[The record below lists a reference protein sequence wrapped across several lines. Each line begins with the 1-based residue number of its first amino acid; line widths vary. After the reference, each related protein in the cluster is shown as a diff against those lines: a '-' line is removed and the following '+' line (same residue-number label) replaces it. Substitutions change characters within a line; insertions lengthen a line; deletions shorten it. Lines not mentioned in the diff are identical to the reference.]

1 MSKIIDKVKDLGSQ
15 LKETYNHWNER
26 EPFNNSI
33 IIAYYTI
40 FSLPGLLVIIINIA
54 GYFFGTEA
62 VTNQLT
68 GQIGG
73 IVGGNTA
80 KDVQE
85 IVANA
90 NQSEGTVLST
100 ILSVAT
106 LIFGAT
112 GVFYQLQQI
121 LNKMWEVKPK
131 PKQKFLKLVKD
142 RVFSFGLILAVGF
155 LLLVSLV
162 LSAALTAVSGW
173 VAGNLSDSLVIVFKV
188 LDILVSVGV
197 VTVLFAA
204 MFKFLPDAKIQWRD
218 VWSGAILTA
227 VLFVIAKFLLGLY
240 FGKSDP
246 GSAYGAAGS
255 IILIMLWVSY
265 AGLIL
270 LFGAEFTQVNA
281 KRHGRKIQPT
291 PGAESTEGQTDNGA
305 IVNKKTEAES
315 KQQAKNKTKVQEDR
329 SPQRGSDSKTDKSK
343 SERKLSFGQ
352 FILYVVASKIKKAL
366 F

>member
-1 MSKIIDKVKDLGSQ
+1 MSKVIKVMKQFGGL
-15 LKETYNHWNER
+15 LKETFSQWNER

-54 GYFFGTEA
+54 GYFFGEEA
-62 VTNQLT
+62 VTKQLT

-80 KDVQE
+80 KDVQQ

-90 NQSEGTVLST
+90 TRSDGTVLST
-100 ILSVAT
+100 ILSIAT
-106 LIFGAT
+106 LLFGAT

-131 PKQKFLKLVKD
+131 PKQVFLKLVKD
-142 RVFSFGLILAVGF
+142 RVFSFGLILVVGF

-162 LSAALTAVSGW
+162 LSAALTAVSDW
-173 VAGNLSDSLVIVFKV
+173 VRSHVAESLVIIFKV
-188 LDILVSVGV
+188 LDIVLSVGV
-197 VTVLFAA
+197 ITLLFAA
-204 MFKFLPDAKIQWRD
+204 IFKFLPDAKIQWRD
-218 VWSGAILTA
+218 VWTGAVLTA

-240 FGKSDP
+240 FGHSDP
-246 GSAYGAAGS
+246 GSTYGAAGS

-270 LFGAEFTQVNA
+270 LFGAEFTQVYA
-281 KRHGRKIQPT
+281 RRHGRNIRPT
-291 PGAESTEGQTDNGA
+291 EVAVSTEGQTDNGA
-305 IVNKKTEAES
+305 IVNKKTEAET
-315 KQQAKNKTKVQEDR
+315 KNQGIKASEREELSRKDRKGKDTQRDRKENPNQTKYSR
-329 SPQRGSDSKTDKSK
+329 SPRLPRPNQKS
-343 SERKLSFGQ
+343 
-352 FILYVVASKIKKAL
+352 
-366 F
+366 